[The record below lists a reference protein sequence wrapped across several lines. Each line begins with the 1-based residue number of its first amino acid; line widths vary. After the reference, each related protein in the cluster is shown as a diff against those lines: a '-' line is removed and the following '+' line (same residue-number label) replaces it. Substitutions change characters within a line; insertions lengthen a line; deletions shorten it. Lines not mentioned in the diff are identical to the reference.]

1 MLGIQYCIREVVSL
15 SVGRV
20 ILLVGVNEALFEDSV
35 CERVFQ
41 SGTSIAVDKLLE
53 IFKKAFCYRTFSR
66 AQWECRRVDLD
77 SQSLINL
84 HQRHFEHIYSSDQP

>member
-53 IFKKAFCYRTFSR
+53 IFKKAFC
-66 AQWECRRVDLD
+66 
-77 SQSLINL
+77 
-84 HQRHFEHIYSSDQP
+84 